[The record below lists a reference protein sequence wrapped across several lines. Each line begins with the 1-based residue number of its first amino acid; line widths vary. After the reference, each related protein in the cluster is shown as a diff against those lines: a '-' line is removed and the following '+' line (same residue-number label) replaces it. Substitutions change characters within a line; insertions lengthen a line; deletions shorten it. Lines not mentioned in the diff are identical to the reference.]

1 VAEYLQHVE
10 CWTWHTYLQRT
21 TLRLTSSRNSH
32 STPLRPIAI
41 SCVLGDDV
49 FSSLRYRCQTT
60 GKFVVTGT
68 CWHQTRSANRCLR
81 SRLRCRPGTQ
91 RCRALLSSRRQLYRT
106 ISDVTTTTRQCV
118 IILTAS
124 SWFHRRRVVAWQL
137 RVNSDCG
144 RLDVARSASLV
155 ATAVAAAAIAAADC
169 EAF

>member
-1 VAEYLQHVE
+1 MTHV
-10 CWTWHTYLQRT
+10 
-21 TLRLTSSRNSH
+21 LTANNTQTDEQSQQPQH
-32 STPLRPIAI
+32 STPADRHFLRTRWWRH
-41 SCVLGDDV
+41 

-81 SRLRCRPGTQ
+81 ARLRCRPGTQ